1 MYTVYVNHEV
11 TQTTD
16 GRFAS
21 TISIGNA
28 VSRTRY
34 YENRTFMYVA
44 IRGLLNVLRVLPD
57 GVTVQLNSNIFNL
70 HQVLDPSYEYPMKTR
85 QYLLAEI
92 ERKELQI
99 ELQ

>member
-1 MYTVYVNHEV
+1 MHTVYINHEV
-11 TQTTD
+11 TQTAD

-21 TISIGNA
+21 TISINSA
-28 VSRTRY
+28 VARTRY

-44 IRGLLNVLRVLPD
+44 IRGLLNVFNSLPD

-70 HQVLDPSYEYPMKTR
+70 HNVLDPSYEYPMKTR

-92 ERKELQI
+92 EKKGLKLELQ
-99 ELQ
+99 